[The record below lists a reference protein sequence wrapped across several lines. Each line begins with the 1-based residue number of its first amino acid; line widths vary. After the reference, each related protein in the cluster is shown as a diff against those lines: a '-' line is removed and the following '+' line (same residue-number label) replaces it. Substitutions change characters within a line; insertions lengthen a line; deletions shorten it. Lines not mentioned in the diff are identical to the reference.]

1 MDGSLNLML
10 LSGDYAKLHAAA
22 TVTLVAASLGQTVN
36 VFVSMES
43 LPGFHVKAEQRAV
56 ITRGPV
62 GQAIVEQ
69 SGLDYL
75 GLFAQA
81 KEIGDVHLYACSL
94 VADLKGWDVGDLSPL
109 FDDMMGVAGFLGKVD
124 GGTSLTF

>member
-22 TVTLVAASLGQTVN
+22 TVTVVAASLGQTVN

-43 LPGFHVKAEQRAV
+43 LPGFHAEPGQRAV
-56 ITRGPV
+56 IARGPV
-62 GQAIVEQ
+62 GEEIAERLN
-69 SGLDYL
+69 LDYL

-81 KEIGDVHLYACSL
+81 KEVGEVHLYACSL
-94 VADLKGWDVGDLSPL
+94 VADLKGWDLADLSPL
-109 FDDMMGVAGFLGKVD
+109 FDDMMGVAGFLGKAD